1 MPTVKASNGVKPEI
15 RALKVITLNKA
26 VTPGEI
32 NKEVGTG
39 EYAAKYITF
48 LRRLGFEFTSKKDG
62 RSIVSYTL
70 VKEPKNVAEIR
81 ATTPKEK
88 AVKVVKAKAKKA
100 KTKVVK
106 TKKVSA
112 ENRLK
117 GQIREAFDSPV
128 SSSAI
133 DSDFDAIE
141 DVGALV

>member
-1 MPTVKASNGVKPEI
+1 MPIVKASNGVRPEI

-39 EYAAKYITF
+39 DYAAKYVTF

-70 VKEPKNVAEIR
+70 VKEPLNVADFR
-81 ATTPKEK
+81 NAAPKEK
-88 AVKVVKAKAKKA
+88 TKAVVKTKAKTKKVVKA
-100 KTKVVK
+100 K

-112 ENRLK
+112 EDQLK
-117 GQIREAFDSPV
+117 GQIRQEYDGVV
-128 SSSAI
+128 SSSSI
-133 DSDFDAIE
+133 DGDFDSVE
-141 DVGALV
+141 DVRSLV